1 MTDEALMARALE
13 LAERG
18 RFTVSPNPM
27 VGCVVA
33 RDGRI
38 LGEGF
43 HAQAG
48 LPHAETE
55 ALRACTESPEG
66 ADVFLTLE
74 PCTHFGRT
82 PPCVDALIEAAV
94 RRVVIATS
102 DPHPKVNGR
111 GITRL
116 REAGIEVE
124 IGTRREEVE
133 RLNEKFLWSARES
146 RPFLLVKAGMS
157 LDGKLA
163 TVGRRSRWITSTE
176 ARQKSLALREEY
188 DAILV
193 GSGTVREDDPSLTR
207 RLGWS
212 AGKTKWTRI
221 VVDGTGDLSADATLL
236 LDGQPTLVFTSK
248 PDLLRAA
255 GPAVE
260 VVPAEAIG
268 GRVDLPRVLGECWS
282 RGIHSIVA
290 EGGSLLHSEI
300 IRLALWQ
307 KMIVFVAPMILGGAD
322 APALYSGEGA
332 VELTDAWRFR
342 FDRAER
348 VGADLMIVAYPR

>member
-1 MTDEALMARALE
+1 MTADALMARALE

-38 LGEGF
+38 IGEGF

-48 LPHAETE
+48 LPHAEVE
-55 ALRACTESPEG
+55 ALRACAESPAG
-66 ADVFLTLE
+66 ATVFVTLE
-74 PCTHFGRT
+74 PCAHFGRT
-82 PPCVDALIEAAV
+82 PPCVDALIDADV
-94 RRVVIATS
+94 RKVVIATV
-102 DPHPKVNGR
+102 DPHPHVNGR
-111 GITRL
+111 GIARL
-116 REAGIEVE
+116 QEAGIEVE
-124 IGTRREEVE
+124 VGARREEAE
-133 RLNEKFLWSARES
+133 QLNEKFLWAARER
-146 RPFLLVKAGMS
+146 RPFLLVKAAMS

-163 TVGRRSRWITSTE
+163 TVGRRSRWITSPE

-212 AGKTKWTRI
+212 EGKTKWTRI
-221 VVDGTGDLSADATLL
+221 VVDGTGDLSPDAAVLH
-236 LDGQPTLVFTSK
+236 DGQPTLVFSSN
-248 PDLLRAA
+248 PDSLGAA
-255 GPAVE
+255 GPEVE
-260 VVPAEAIG
+260 VVAAEATG
-268 GRVDLPRVLGECWS
+268 GRLDLPRVLEECWS
-282 RGIHSIVA
+282 RGIRSVIA

-300 IRLALWQ
+300 IRLGLWQ
-307 KMIVFVAPMILGGAD
+307 KMVVFVAPMILGGAD
-322 APALYSGEGA
+322 APALYAGDGA
-332 VELTDAWRFR
+332 IELTDAWRFR

-348 VGADLMIVAYPR
+348 VGADLMIVAYPL